1 MAVLDQGIETTERPG
16 EGRFF
21 MPIALDNLRSDVVA
35 QADVLRQQRIQSG
48 PSFESRVGEFEERF
62 LALDQGLTD
71 VRGET
76 AGVHAFRILYPE
88 RLVSRTNAYDRL
100 TEHYKVKQQ
109 EQGPTRSVVVPTA
122 AINTH
127 KLLRFPGEGDYNYY
141 PVVDMRIQTRTD
153 PVIQIYTLEGL
164 QDLPGTGLWY
174 RFPLADVEIQPI
186 MLPGGSER

>member
-1 MAVLDQGIETTERPG
+1 MAVLDQGIELAERPS

-21 MPIALDNLRSDVVA
+21 IPKPLDNLRSDVVA
-35 QADVLRQQRIQSG
+35 QADILRQQRIRSG
-48 PSFESRVGEFEERF
+48 PTFTCHVSEFEERF

-71 VRGET
+71 VRAEA
-76 AGVHAFRILYPE
+76 AGARAFRILYPE

-100 TEHYKVKQQ
+100 TDHYGVKQK
-109 EQGPTRSVVVPTA
+109 EQGSTRSVVVPTA
-122 AINTH
+122 AINRH

-141 PVVDMRIQTRTD
+141 PAVDMRIHTRTD

-174 RFPLADVEIQPI
+174 RFPLADVEIHPI
-186 MLPGGSER
+186 MLPGGSEG